1 MSMIQSMSQRPPM
14 IQCISQDQLPCKMQD
29 MEPGPYKAGCDG
41 YMSDFMVYKV
51 AMSGREEHSFQVWHV
66 PLEMLF

>member
-1 MSMIQSMSQRPPM
+1 
-14 IQCISQDQLPCKMQD
+14 MQD

-51 AMSGREEHSFQVWHV
+51 AMSGREEHSVQVWRV
-66 PLEMLF
+66 PIEMLFGSHLQGFSPDQSFDR